1 MSATDVFTSEKN
13 VHGLYFISHFY
24 SSWFFTIKETMENI
38 LVIFCQDI
46 MLMFT
51 DISFNPKIQHNEMC
65 DLKYPENPYEKSI
78 WKIALY

>member
-1 MSATDVFTSEKN
+1 
-13 VHGLYFISHFY
+13 
-24 SSWFFTIKETMENI
+24 MENI